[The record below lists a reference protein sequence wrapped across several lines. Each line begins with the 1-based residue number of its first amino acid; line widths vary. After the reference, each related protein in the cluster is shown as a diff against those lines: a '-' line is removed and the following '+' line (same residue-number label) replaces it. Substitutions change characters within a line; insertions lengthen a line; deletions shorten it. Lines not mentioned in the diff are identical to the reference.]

1 MCPSGDG
8 DHWPTRVLIVDD
20 DDAFRASQTR
30 ILTRAGYLCFQAS
43 NASEARDRLD
53 CGMDIAA
60 LLCDVNMP
68 GGSGLVLLTTLV
80 SDYPDLAVIMTTGED
95 DPATAAVAFE
105 TGAYGYL
112 IKPFT
117 TNEILIALAGA
128 LRRRQLEMDRR
139 LETRSLE
146 RSVVRL
152 RTLRGVLS
160 VIEDPLAGTAV
171 DDEENMQRL
180 ARAVS
185 LRDEET
191 GQHIERMSRYAAL
204 LAREVGFTDLAA
216 DEVRLA
222 AALHDVGKIGI
233 PDTVLLKPGRLSPD
247 EYATMQRHS
256 LIGYQLLADSTS
268 PLVRVAAATALGH
281 HEWWDGGGYPRG
293 LQGEEIPAVARI
305 AGVADVFDALTSNRV
320 YRPGKAVDEAVAIMQ
335 ELRGRQFEPSLL
347 DAFFGCLDEVAAIRA
362 AFPDTDDAPRI
373 RVLVVDDHEIFVQS
387 LVRLLGA
394 HPDLK
399 VVGTAASAAAARA
412 ATVAYEPDVVLMDF
426 VLPDGDG
433 AAATEAVKALLP
445 RTKVVMLTARTDH
458 DALVRAIAAGCSGF
472 VAKAEAVETL
482 VEAIHSAYAGDEPT
496 QMAEMPVLLSE
507 LRPTSRGLA
516 TALTTREVEV
526 LGLLG
531 SGMASRAIAHDLNT
545 SLNTVRNHVQHIL
558 YKLGAHSKLE
568 AVATAVREGIIE
580 RIPVAAG

>member
-1 MCPSGDG
+1 
-8 DHWPTRVLIVDD
+8 LIVDD
-20 DDAFRASQTR
+20 DDAFRESQTR
-30 ILTRAGYLCFQAS
+30 ILTGAGYTCFQAS
-43 NASEARDRLD
+43 NATEARGRLD
-53 CGMDIAA
+53 RELRIAA
-60 LLCDVNMP
+60 LLCDVKMP
-68 GGSGLVLLTTLV
+68 GGSGLDLLTTLV
-80 SDYPDLAVIMTTGED
+80 ADYPDLAVIMTTGED
-95 DPATAAVAFE
+95 DPATAAVAFKI
-105 TGAYGYL
+105 GAYGYL

-146 RSVVRL
+146 RNLVRL

-160 VIEDPLAGTAV
+160 VIEDRPPGTSA

-191 GQHIERMSRYAAL
+191 GQHIERMSRYSAL
-204 LAREVGFTDLAA
+204 LARVVGFSDVEA

-222 AALHDVGKIGI
+222 TALHDVGKIGI

-247 EYATMQRHS
+247 EYAIMQRHS
-256 LIGYQLLADSTS
+256 LIGYQLLAGSTS

-293 LQGEEIPAVARI
+293 LRGEEIPAVARI

-320 YRPGKAVDEAVAIMQ
+320 YRPGMTVDAAVGIMR

-347 DAFFGCLDEVAAIRA
+347 DAFCGCLDDVAAIRA
-362 AFPDTDDAPRI
+362 DYPDTEDAPRI

-387 LVRLLGA
+387 LVRLLDA

-399 VVGTAASAAAARA
+399 VVGTAASAAAARE

-426 VLPDGDG
+426 GLPDGDG
-433 AAATEAVKALLP
+433 ATATEAVKALLP
-445 RTKVVMLTARTDH
+445 MTKVVMLTGRTDR
-458 DALVRAIAAGCSGF
+458 DALVRAIGAGCSGF

-482 VEAIHSAYAGDEPT
+482 VQAIHSAYEDDEPMQ

-516 TALTTREVEV
+516 AAITARELEV
-526 LGLLG
+526 LRLLG
-531 SGMASRAIAHDLNT
+531 SGLTKRAIADDLNT
-545 SLNTVRNHVQHIL
+545 NLDTVRNHVQHIL
-558 YKLGAHSKLE
+558 YKLGAHSTLE
-568 AVATAVREGIIE
+568 AVATAMCEGIIA
-580 RIPVAAG
+580 RTPVATLI